1 MNNKYLTEV
10 FEGRLD
16 SEPLEEIVYVTRQ
29 ICPDLNMQIIRDL
42 HAEVTGYF
50 DGSHPAFKK
59 NILPYHNLKHTIHV
73 VLASVR
79 LFHGL
84 HCNSVTFSTDTLL
97 KGILAAYFHDTGMLE
112 RAGENADSAGDFI
125 ADHEARSMEF
135 LRKYCEEKDF
145 SRDVAEDCST
155 IIQYTILDLDP
166 ATLKFHSH
174 EIQIAG
180 QVVGSADILAQMA
193 DRYYL
198 ECLPLLFSEQKKGRV
213 NTHDT
218 ALELMVHTA
227 NFYYNVVLKRLIT
240 TFSNTS
246 RFMQTHFRERHMID
260 RNLYKENIDKN
271 IKYLK
276 LLVDKCNDLDCLTSH
291 LKRKPPAT

>member
-10 FEGRLD
+10 FEGRLESD
-16 SEPLEEIVYVTRQ
+16 PLDEIIHVVQQ
-29 ICPDLNMQIIRDL
+29 ISPDLDVQLIREI
-42 HAEVTGYF
+42 HKEVTGYF
-50 DGSHPAFKK
+50 DGNHPAFKR
-59 NILPYHNLKHTIHV
+59 NVLPYHNLKHTIQV

-112 RAGENADSAGDFI
+112 LEDDETGSAAEFI
-125 ADHEARSMEF
+125 ANHEARSVEF
-135 LRKYCEEKDF
+135 LQKYCRDRNF
-145 SRDVAEDCST
+145 SNDVSKDCSL

-166 ATLKFHSH
+166 ATLEFHSH

-198 ECLPLLFSEQKKGRV
+198 ECLPLLFSELKTGRI
-213 NTHDT
+213 NTHDS

-227 NFYYNVVLKRLIT
+227 NFYHNVVLKRLVT

-271 IKYLK
+271 IRYLK
-276 LLVDKCNDLDCLTSH
+276 LIVDKCHDLECLTSH
-291 LKRKPPAT
+291 LKRKPPIT